1 VYNNLPYAVDD
12 PKTFFNM
19 YRESDPDT
27 QAQLSEFY
35 IHNFFVPSNVKWNP
49 NMYLGD
55 ILLDAF
61 TSYLKN
67 EKRRKEEA
75 DEYLEMEKQSTLM
88 IRGESGYPED
98 IVEEWVEFV
107 SEDRLATW
115 VRQRW
120 IAVQNRYLIFL
131 DKE

>member
-1 VYNNLPYAVDD
+1 
-12 PKTFFNM
+12 M

-67 EKRRKEEA
+67 EKRRKEEV

-98 IVEEWVEFV
+98 IVEEWAEFV

-115 VRQRW
+115 VRKRR